1 MSGITSHCVQL
12 LNSFI
17 HHGPNGKHF
26 IMVFEILGVNFLEL
40 IKRYDYKGVPIPLVR
55 KLARQC
61 LIGLDYMHRQCK
73 IIHTDFK
80 PENVVIGL
88 REDEVTEISKTG
100 QLTTTKMFKNGD
112 YVKKLNMKV
121 AGTLPNTGKVAKQ
134 EMDVPK
140 PNYEGLTSKQKK
152 NLRKK
157 LQKRRKKLDQTISQA
172 EDQATNGEA

>member
-1 MSGITSHCVQL
+1 VDGYYNDDPELMAALKKYGMSGETSHCVQL

-17 HHGPNGKHF
+17 HQGPNGKHF
-26 IMVFEILGVNFLEL
+26 VMVFEILGVNFLEI

-88 REDEVTEISKTG
+88 REDEVAEISKTG
-100 QLTTTKMFKNGD
+100 QLTTTKMFKDGN
-112 YVKKLNMKV
+112 YIKKLNMKV
-121 AGTLPNTGKVAKQ
+121 AGTLPSQNKPTSEKDKTDEKSAK
-134 EMDVPK
+134 
-140 PNYEGLTSKQKK
+140 L
-152 NLRKK
+152 
-157 LQKRRKKLDQTISQA
+157 A
-172 EDQATNGEA
+172 EV